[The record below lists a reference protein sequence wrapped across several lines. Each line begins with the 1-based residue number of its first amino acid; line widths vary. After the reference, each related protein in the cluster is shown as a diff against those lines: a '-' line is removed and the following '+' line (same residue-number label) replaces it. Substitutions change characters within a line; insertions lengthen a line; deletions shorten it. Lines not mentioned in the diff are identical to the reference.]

1 MASQTNEAKIIVSA
15 QDNASAELAKV
26 QARFDAMLAPVRRLQ
41 AALAQPMHM
50 AGITNVQSKLR
61 GLHGAMQS
69 VPLAGTLFA
78 AGGVA
83 AVTSSLIGNSIAAH
97 DALGKINDLSKAY
110 KVSAKDLQVYGEV
123 GADSGVAVG
132 DIAKSFGFLQT
143 AIAGARNGEK
153 GDLAAMYTVGITAG
167 DLQGDAASVFNKIS
181 DVFKKSTAGSDD
193 ATKIDVAKKL
203 FGKSGIAMIPMLEE
217 GGAKY
222 AEAFKKMTEEG
233 RIFTDA
239 QVEQADAT
247 GDAWGASMRR
257 IDALKKT
264 VGLAMGPMLD
274 AMSEGINA
282 LMAGPQRAEI
292 IETFKILGSTI
303 AQEAPKFIKMIPE
316 IVGMLGMFFKG
327 LREIGSLVGWDKL
340 LLGGIVFLASPF
352 IASTITMMTALGRL
366 GLSLAGVA
374 MRVSFFAG
382 AGVMSAING
391 IRGLALSMQVFG
403 FSAAASWSLVLAP
416 VVLVGAAIA
425 GVAYLI
431 YSNWGGISSF
441 FSGIWESVA
450 PAFEVVK
457 PVFDWFGEKLS
468 AIKGWFS
475 DLLGPIGASSSGF
488 QDWSNAGRL
497 AGAQIATNLQSVM
510 TAVYDT
516 IDVFRKLGAI
526 WDFVTGKGYNFTPV
540 ERPDKKDYFAIARE
554 KNEKN
559 DFKNLSSQTA
569 NWPISGGVAAAAK
582 AAGVAPTAPTVAP
595 VAAAFNVVNGAAGAT
610 GKNGAAA
617 ASFASVNTP
626 VAFAPPSF
634 TIPPIPPS
642 KVDIGGRLDI
652 RITSDGKAN
661 VERVESNNKN
671 YAIDTRAGGMYAAG
685 A

>member
-1 MASQTNEAKIIVSA
+1 MATQTNEAKIIVSA

-41 AALAQPMHM
+41 AALAQPMQM

-97 DALGKINDLSKAY
+97 DALGHLNDLSEKY
-110 KVSAKDLQVYGEV
+110 KVSTKDLQVYAEV
-123 GADSGVAVG
+123 GADSNVAVD
-132 DIAKSFGFLQT
+132 DIAKSFMFLQK
-143 AIAGARNGEK
+143 AIAGVRSGEK
-153 GDLAAMYTVGITAG
+153 GDLKTFYQANINTK
-167 DLQGDAASVFNKIS
+167 DLDGDAASVFNKIS
-181 DVFKKSTAGSDD
+181 DRFKQFSGANKD
-193 ATKIDVAKKL
+193 ALKIDLATRL
-203 FGKSGIAMIPMLEE
+203 FGKSGTSLIPMLEQ

-222 AEAFKKMTEEG
+222 AEVFKEMVAEG
-233 RIFTDA
+233 LLFSDQQA
-239 QVEQADAT
+239 KQADGV
-247 GDAWGASMRR
+247 GDAWGKSMRR
-257 IDALKKT
+257 IDHLKKS
-264 VGLAMGPMLD
+264 VGLAMGPMLE

-292 IETFKILGSTI
+292 IETFKILGGTI

-316 IVGMLGMFFKG
+316 IVGTIGAFFSG
-327 LREIGSLVGWDKL
+327 LRKIGSLVGWDRL
-340 LLGGIVFLASPF
+340 LLGGVLFLASPF
-352 IASTITMMTALGRL
+352 IASTITMIGALGKL
-366 GLSLAGVA
+366 GVSLAGVA
-374 MRVSFFAG
+374 ARVSLFAG
-382 AGVMSAING
+382 AGIMSAITGLRN
-391 IRGLALSMQVFG
+391 LALTMQLVG
-403 FSAAASWSLVLAP
+403 VSATASWAAVLAP

-475 DLLGPIGASSSGF
+475 DLLGPIGASSTGF

-582 AAGVAPTAPTVAP
+582 AAGVAPTALTVAP

-617 ASFASVNTP
+617 ASFATVNTP
-626 VAFAPPSF
+626 VAFAQPSF

-642 KVDIGGRLDI
+642 KVDVGGRLDI
-652 RITSDGKAN
+652 RITADGKPN
-661 VERVESNNKN
+661 VERVESNNRN
-671 YAIDTRAGGMYAAG
+671 YDIDIRAGGMYAAG